1 MIPKS
6 RKHTLVLGASLNPER
21 FSNICINELVDNG
34 FPVSAVGLRIGIVA
48 GITVMT
54 GLPQLNNIHTVT
66 LYLGPKNQPQYYD
79 YLMNLKPARIIFNPG
94 TWNPELAELAAN
106 RGINT
111 EQKCTLMMISGGYY

>member
-34 FPVSAVGLRIGIVA
+34 FPVSAVGLRNGIVA
-48 GITVMT
+48 GIAVMT
-54 GLPQLNNIHTVT
+54 GLPQLSNIHTVT